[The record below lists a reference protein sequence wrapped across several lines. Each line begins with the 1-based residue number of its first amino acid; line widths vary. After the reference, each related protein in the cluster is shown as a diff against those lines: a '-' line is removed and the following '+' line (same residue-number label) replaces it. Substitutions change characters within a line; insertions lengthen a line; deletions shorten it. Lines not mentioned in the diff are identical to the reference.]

1 MTSSA
6 VTIHNMRRN
15 VSGHFYSK
23 LLFVEGDAIED
34 GGMHLNH
41 CKVNRFHPPGNP
53 QARWV
58 GK

>member
-23 LLFVEGDAIED
+23 LLFVEGDARED
-34 GGMHLNH
+34 GGMHLN
-41 CKVNRFHPPGNP
+41 KVNRFHPAGNP